1 MHHDPGHFEEEA
13 LGKVH
18 DSRLLRR
25 LLPFARPFAPL
36 FGWAALLVVLITGLD
51 LALPY
56 VTKMAV
62 DRYIV
67 PASQSATAKESP
79 HRLQRQITADAAD
92 PQVAALVRRYPGLMV
107 RTGNQVTIVQA
118 DLHRLAPADIA
129 TLRQS
134 DLTGVTVMAAWFVGI
149 VVANFILNFIQVIV
163 LETAGQQIMHQLRM
177 RIYTHIQG
185 LSLNY
190 FTRHPVGRLVT
201 RVTNDV
207 QNMNE
212 MFTSVVHFLFKD
224 LFLLLGITVVL
235 LSISWRLTLV
245 SFAVLPLVAWASV
258 TFARRS
264 RNAFRTLRIK
274 VAEIN
279 TRFSETIGG
288 IRIIQLF
295 GQQAPNARRFARL
308 NHENYLAGM
317 TQIHVFAIFMPVIE
331 VLAAITLAI
340 IIYNGGLGVA
350 SGQISLG
357 ALVAFISYTRMFFR
371 PIRDIAEKYNV
382 MQNAMA
388 SAERIFQVLDTR
400 EDPQR
405 PVISNPESTLA
416 PPPAFTVKEIR
427 FRDVTFAYPG
437 HPPVLEHLNISVTKG
452 ETVALVGPTG
462 AGKSSL
468 IHLVAG
474 FYRPTRG
481 SLEINGVDA
490 GTIEPATLRS
500 VTALV
505 MQEPFIFSDT
515 LRANITMG
523 KEGISK
529 TEMADILT
537 AARCQHLVERLP
549 QGLET
554 VLAEGGKT
562 LSSGER
568 QLITIARAF
577 ARNPQLIL
585 LDEATS
591 HIDSGTERRIQ
602 AALAEL
608 LADRTAFI
616 VAHRLSTIRH
626 AHRILVLNRGR
637 IIESGTHDS
646 LLARRGF
653 YYNYQQI
660 RG

>member
-1 MHHDPGHFEEEA
+1 MHHDSGHFEEDA
-13 LGKVH
+13 LGKTH
-18 DSRLLRR
+18 DTRLLRR

-36 FGWAALLVVLITGLD
+36 FAWAALLVVLITGLD

-67 PASQSATAKESP
+67 PTSSP
-79 HRLQRQITADAAD
+79 VTSKADTPRLQRQITADAED
-92 PQVAALVRRYPGLMV
+92 PRVAAVARRYPGIV
-107 RTGNQVTIVQA
+107 TRSGDRVTIAQT
-118 DLHRLAPADIA
+118 DLHRLTPKDIA
-129 TLRQS
+129 TLRRA
-134 DLTGVTVMAAWFVGI
+134 DLAGVAVMAAWFVGI
-149 VVANFILNFIQVIV
+149 VVINFILNFIQVIV
-163 LETAGQQIMHQLRM
+163 LETAGQRIMHDLRL
-177 RIYTHIQG
+177 RLYTHIQS

-212 MFTSVVHFLFKD
+212 LFTSVVHFLFKD

-235 LSISWRLTLV
+235 CSISWRLTLV

-258 TFARRS
+258 IFARKS

-295 GQQAPNARRFARL
+295 GQETPNARRFARL
-308 NHENYLAGM
+308 NHENYMAGM
-317 TQIHVFAIFMPVIE
+317 TQIHVFAVFMPIIE
-331 VLAAITLAI
+331 VLAAITLAVI
-340 IIYNGGLGVA
+340 IFHGGLGVA
-350 SGQISLG
+350 AGQISLG

-400 EDPQR
+400 EAGRQ
-405 PVISNPESTLA
+405 PVVAGTAAAMS
-416 PPPAFTVKEIR
+416 PPPALTVGDIR
-427 FRDVTFAYPG
+427 FDDVTFAYPG
-437 HPPVLEHLNISVTKG
+437 HPPVFEHLDIAVAKG

-474 FYRPTRG
+474 FFRPTQG
-481 SLEINGVDA
+481 NIQINGVDA
-490 GTIEPATLRS
+490 TTIDPATLRA

-523 KEGISK
+523 KEGISEP
-529 TEMADILT
+529 EMADILA
-537 AARCQHLVERLP
+537 AARCQDIVERLP

-554 VLAEGGKT
+554 ILAEGGKT

-591 HIDSGTERRIQ
+591 HIDSGTEKRIQ

-637 IIESGTHDS
+637 IIESGTHEGLMKS
-646 LLARRGF
+646 RGF